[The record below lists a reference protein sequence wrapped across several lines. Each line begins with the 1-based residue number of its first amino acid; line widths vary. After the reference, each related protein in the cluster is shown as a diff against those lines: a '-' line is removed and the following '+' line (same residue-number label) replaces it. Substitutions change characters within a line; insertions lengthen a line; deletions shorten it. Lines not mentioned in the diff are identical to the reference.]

1 MENLA
6 DGFGKS
12 IRDRE
17 DTWTMRHNHV
27 FACVLPGIMVS
38 LLLAVS
44 CASGGIF
51 VFVLMVDLVPMEI
64 LLMLGA
70 QGVP

>member
-1 MENLA
+1 
-6 DGFGKS
+6 
-12 IRDRE
+12 
-17 DTWTMRHNHV
+17 MRHNHV